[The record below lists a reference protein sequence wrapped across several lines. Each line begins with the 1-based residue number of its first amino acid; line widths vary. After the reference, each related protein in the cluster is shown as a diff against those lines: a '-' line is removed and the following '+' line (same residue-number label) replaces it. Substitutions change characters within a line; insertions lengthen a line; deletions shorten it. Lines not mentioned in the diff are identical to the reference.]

1 MYKMH
6 DPKWK
11 FHGLKQSA
19 LKWTRFTI
27 MCRRASR
34 HGMMGMGA
42 NHTGVHDAVTLTQ
55 ERKVK
60 IMKRMTKK
68 QAKKKKEYSSTR

>member
-1 MYKMH
+1 MYNMH
-6 DPKWK
+6 DPRCK

-19 LKWTRFTI
+19 LKLIYFTR

-34 HGMMGMGA
+34 HGMRERGA
-42 NHTGVHDAVTLTQ
+42 NHTGVNDTVTVTQ

-60 IMKRMTKK
+60 MMNRITKK
-68 QAKKKKEYSSTR
+68 QAIKKDYV